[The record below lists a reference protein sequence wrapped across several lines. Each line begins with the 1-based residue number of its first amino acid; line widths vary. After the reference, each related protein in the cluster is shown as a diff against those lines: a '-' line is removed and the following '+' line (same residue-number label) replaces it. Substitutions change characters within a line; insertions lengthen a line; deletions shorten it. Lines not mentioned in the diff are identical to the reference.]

1 MQLVVKPGDKIS
13 AEVQTRLDKGHLGYK
28 RLDFILIQD
37 YSGNM
42 VAITDQ
48 FKDEDEG
55 VIYRAFRLHE
65 LRAVQ
70 PNDKCLE
77 LVISQEED

>member
-13 AEVQTRLDKGHLGYK
+13 AEVETRLDNGRLGYK

-42 VAITDQ
+42 VAVTDRYME
-48 FKDEDEG
+48 EDDG
-55 VIYRAFRLHE
+55 VIYRAFKLHE

-70 PNDKCLE
+70 PNDKGLE
-77 LVISQEED
+77 LVVSQEE

>member
-1 MQLVVKPGDKIS
+1 MQLLVKPGDKIS
-13 AEVQTRLDKGHLGYK
+13 AEVETRLDNGRLGYK

-37 YSGNM
+37 YYGNM

-48 FKDEDEG
+48 FMKGDGE
-55 VIYRAFRLHE
+55 VIYRRFKLHE

-70 PNDKCLE
+70 PNSKSLE
-77 LVISQEED
+77 LVISSEEE